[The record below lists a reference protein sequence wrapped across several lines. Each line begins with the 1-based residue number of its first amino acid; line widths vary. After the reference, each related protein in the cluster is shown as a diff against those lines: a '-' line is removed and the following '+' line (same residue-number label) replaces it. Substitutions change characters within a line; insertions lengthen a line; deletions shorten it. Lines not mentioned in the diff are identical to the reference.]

1 MSHTDKY
8 LKYKNKY
15 LELKNQVGGG
25 NIADLKLPSTKTI
38 SWFTSI
44 LKFLN
49 NYKFPEVTY
58 YVLLEDVSHNST
70 FLDDDITKLRQFAQ
84 TIANKYKINIQ
95 FSINDRT
102 IDINYLNQKN
112 NGFFTVILMYDG
124 QKKTY
129 SLFNGY

>member
-25 NIADLKLPSTKTI
+25 NIADLNLPPTPTI

-49 NYKFPEVTY
+49 NYKFPDVTY
-58 YVLLEDVSHNST
+58 YALLEDVSHKQT
-70 FLDDDITKLRQFAQ
+70 YLDNNIDKLPTFAQ
-84 TIANKYKINIQ
+84 IIANKYQINIK
-95 FSINDRT
+95 FILNDRAVN
-102 IDINYLNQKN
+102 IDY
-112 NGFFTVILMYDG
+112 
-124 QKKTY
+124 QKKEKEK
-129 SLFNGY
+129 